1 MMIGTLLGAKLN
13 AVKGALRSTQEGR
26 HRAPVFV
33 GLSLFAC
40 VSLFRGSYWLASQAL
55 QLQPVGELLVQKLV
69 AITFLIFM
77 GLLVF
82 SNIVTAFSSFYLAD
96 DLFFLMKQPIPGD
109 DLFTSRYVESM
120 LQSSWVILFFGTPA
134 FVAVGIAMGADWTYY
149 AALPFVMIPFV
160 AIPTG
165 LASMLALGITNMLVA
180 SRMRDA
186 LMFMGMVGFA
196 ILFAMIRALQPEKLL
211 SPEQFDSIG
220 QLMTLLN
227 TPPRSW
233 LPSDWCVNVLMPLL
247 FGQKEQVNLWS
258 LGLLYTTPLALY
270 FISAWAHRRLYWRG
284 WCRAQEGRHGA
295 SLLTSLR
302 DWFVS
307 RKTTGQGAWLE
318 KVERMKDDQRVMGAL
333 GQLVMKDRYIF
344 TRDAS
349 QWSNLLVI
357 FALMTIYLVNYKY
370 FQIASEVKLFGEVG
384 LYFFNLAACGFV
396 VVALSG
402 RFLYPAISIEGRSFW
417 LLMQAPISMEKILVG
432 KWLGAIFP
440 VLIVGQAMIWISNF
454 LVTQNW
460 FHMIAGAIFVLIVTL
475 AVAAMAV
482 GMGSLYPQFHN
493 PNAASISSSFGAV
506 IFMITSIMMIIFMI
520 MASFRF
526 FVLGGKM
533 VTRGMWM
540 TPGAETLF
548 GLLIALITPALA
560 SYIAIRLG
568 AAALR
573 RRL

>member
-1 MMIGTLLGAKLN
+1 MMIQTLLGAKLRI
-13 AVKGALRSTQEGR
+13 AKGSLRSSQEGR
-26 HRAPVFV
+26 HRAPVFLA
-33 GLSLFAC
+33 LSAIFC
-40 VSLFRGSYWLASQAL
+40 VMLFRGAYWLTTQAL
-55 QLQPVGELLVQKLV
+55 ELQPVGELLVQKLV

-77 GLLVF
+77 GLLIF
-82 SNIVTAFSSFYLAD
+82 SNIVTSFSSFYLAD
-96 DLFFLMKQPIPGD
+96 DLDFLMKQPIPGD
-109 DLFTSRYVESM
+109 ELFTSRYIESS
-120 LQSSWVILFFGTPA
+120 LQSSWVIVFFGTPA
-134 FVAVGIAMGADWTYY
+134 FVAVGIAMGADWMYY
-149 AALPFVMIPFV
+149 AGLPLVLIPFV

-165 LASMLALGITNMLVA
+165 LATLFSLAITNMLVA
-180 SRMRDA
+180 TRMRDA
-186 LMFMGMVGFA
+186 LMFVGMIGFA
-196 ILFAMIRALQPEKLL
+196 LLFAMIRALQPEKLL

-220 QLMTLLN
+220 QVMTLLS

-247 FGQKEQVNLWS
+247 FGDERGVNLWS

-270 FISAWAHRRLYWRG
+270 FVAAWAHRRFYWRG

-295 SLLTSLR
+295 SLLTVLR
-302 DWFVS
+302 DWLVRRS
-307 RKTTGQGAWLE
+307 TSGQGAWL
-318 KVERMKDDQRVMGAL
+318 RALDQMKDDPRPMSAL
-333 GQLVMKDRYIF
+333 KQLVLKDRFIF

-370 FQIASEVKLFGEVG
+370 FQIASQVNLFGEVS

-402 RFLYPAISIEGRSFW
+402 RFLYPAISLEGRSFW

-440 VLIVGQAMIWISNF
+440 VLIVGQFMIWISNI
-454 LVTQNW
+454 LVTQNL
-460 FHMIAGAIFVLIVTL
+460 FYMIAGAIFILIVTL
-475 AVAAMAV
+475 AVAALAV

-506 IFMITSIMMIIFMI
+506 IFMITSILMIVLMIFC
-520 MASFRF
+520 SFRF
-526 FVLGGKM
+526 FSVGGKM
-533 VTRGMWM
+533 YMRGDFKMFA
-540 TPGAETLF
+540 PETLL
-548 GLLIALITPALA
+548 GLTASLLIPAIA
-560 SYIAIRLG
+560 SYISIRLG
-568 AAALR
+568 ATALR